1 MESNRSS
8 ISDDDDD
15 DDDDD
20 DCKSASSS
28 HRKFEIWEILFF
40 FSFSQNTKTDFN
52 KTNTNNFLLGTDVER
67 VRDGVRNVRDRFVRR
82 GVRKGDLCESALR
95 AGVERSV
102 FE

>member
-1 MESNRSS
+1 MMMMMMIAKAHHHHIENL
-8 ISDDDDD
+8 
-15 DDDDD
+15 
-20 DCKSASSS
+20 
-28 HRKFEIWEILFF
+28 KFGKFCSFF
-40 FSFSQNTKTDFN
+40 LLSKHAKTDFN

>member
-1 MESNRSS
+1 MMMMMMMMMIAKAHHHHIENL
-8 ISDDDDD
+8 
-15 DDDDD
+15 
-20 DCKSASSS
+20 
-28 HRKFEIWEILFF
+28 KFGKFCSFF
-40 FSFSQNTKTDFN
+40 LLQNTQKLTFN

>member
-1 MESNRSS
+1 
-8 ISDDDDD
+8 
-15 DDDDD
+15 
-20 DCKSASSS
+20 
-28 HRKFEIWEILFF
+28 
-40 FSFSQNTKTDFN
+40 FN

>member
-1 MESNRSS
+1 MMMMMMMIAKAHPHHIENLKFGKFCSFFPS
-8 ISDDDDD
+8 
-15 DDDDD
+15 
-20 DCKSASSS
+20 
-28 HRKFEIWEILFF
+28 RKTQKL
-40 FSFSQNTKTDFN
+40 TFN

>member
-8 ISDDDDD
+8 ISDD

-40 FSFSQNTKTDFN
+40 FSFSQNTQKLTFN